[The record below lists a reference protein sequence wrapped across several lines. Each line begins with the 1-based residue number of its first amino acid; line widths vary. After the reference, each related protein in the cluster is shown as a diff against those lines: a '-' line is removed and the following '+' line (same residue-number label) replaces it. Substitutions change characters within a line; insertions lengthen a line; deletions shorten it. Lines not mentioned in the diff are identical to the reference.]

1 MDYSWP
7 GSSLHGIF
15 QARLLESDSHSLVPD
30 SATPWSAAHHLCSLC
45 LRDFPGKNTGMGCH
59 FLPQGIIPIQGSN
72 PHLLP
77 LLHWREDSLPLVSL
91 RRLQFS
97 VAVILSDWR
106 EQRKPGKMG
115 ILKMIIADTYWTLR
129 LGVVISTLR
138 WFYHFFTMLLWGE
151 GPYGPCPYTMSSAC
165 LLSVENFSQR
175 ISLTRETRNVET
187 KGNSQRR
194 LNNNVVKDLYF
205 FLKGYS

>member
-15 QARLLESDSHSLVPD
+15 QARLLESDNHSLVPD
-30 SATPWSAAHHLCSLC
+30 SVTPWSAAHHVCSLC
-45 LRDFPGKNTGMGCH
+45 LGDFPGKNTGMGCH

-97 VAVILSDWR
+97 VVVILSDWR
-106 EQRKPGKMG
+106 EQRKPRKMG

-138 WFYHFFTMLLWGE
+138 WFYHFFFTTFLWGE

-165 LLSVENFSQR
+165 LLSVENLAKNKFN
-175 ISLTRETRNVET
+175 ERNEKCGNKGKQSKET
-187 KGNSQRR
+187 K
-194 LNNNVVKDLYF
+194 
-205 FLKGYS
+205 